1 MLFECAKH
9 LSQYFNESLSME
21 TEKLVPVLVGLAV
34 MHQLGKRLVIV
45 LYHSG
50 GHAFTQKTLDSIGI
64 SAEKL
69 AFEAVPKDQDFPSD
83 DDVLVLWVSERYG
96 LQVSDSGGESELS
109 QVIMQQAWAHYLE
122 NRAKL

>member
-1 MLFECAKH
+1 LI
-9 LSQYFNESLSME
+9 
-21 TEKLVPVLVGLAV
+21 AV
-34 MHQLGKRLVIV
+34 AHQLGKRLVIV

-50 GHAFTQKTLDSIGI
+50 GHAFSQKILGSIGL

-83 DDVLVLWVSERYG
+83 DDVLVLWRSDPLG

-109 QVIMQQAWAHYLE
+109 EMIKQQSWAHYLE
-122 NRAKL
+122 KRTTL

>member
-1 MLFECAKH
+1 MLI
-9 LSQYFNESLSME
+9 
-21 TEKLVPVLVGLAV
+21 AV
-34 MHQLGKRLVIV
+34 VHQLGMRLVIL

-50 GHAFTQKTLDSIGI
+50 GHAFSEGTLDSIGM

-83 DDVLVLWVSERYG
+83 DDVLVLWVSDQYG
-96 LQVSDSGGESELS
+96 LQVSDSGGESEIS
-109 QVIMQQAWAHYLE
+109 EVVTQQSWAHYLE